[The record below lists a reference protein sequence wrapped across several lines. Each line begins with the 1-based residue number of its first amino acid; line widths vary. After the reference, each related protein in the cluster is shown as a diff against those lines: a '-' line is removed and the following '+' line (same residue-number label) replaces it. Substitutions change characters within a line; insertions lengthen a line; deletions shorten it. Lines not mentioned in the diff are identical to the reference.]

1 MSRQQGSC
9 HCGKVVFEYE
19 HADALAVECN
29 CSICRRKGAIWW
41 AVKDEHFRILKGQDD
56 LVLYE
61 FGTRTAKHF
70 FCRHCGVSTFSN
82 PRLAPDRWAV
92 NLRCVDDIDLHTL
105 RITMFD
111 GQNWEQ
117 SAEAFMRAKPP
128 GGSQQAVAADR
139 SKTGRS

>member
-1 MSRQQGSC
+1 MPRKQGSC

-19 HADALAVECN
+19 HAGALAMECN

-41 AVKDEHFRILKGQDD
+41 AVKEENFKILSGQDD
-56 LVLYE
+56 LTLYQ

-70 FCRHCGVSTFSN
+70 FCKHCGVSTFCN

-92 NLRCVDDIDLHTL
+92 NLRCVDDADLDTL
-105 RITMFD
+105 KITKFD

-117 SAEAFMRAKPP
+117 AAEAFMKAKPS
-128 GGSQQAVAADR
+128 GGGQHAVAADHP
-139 SKTGRS
+139 KTKSD